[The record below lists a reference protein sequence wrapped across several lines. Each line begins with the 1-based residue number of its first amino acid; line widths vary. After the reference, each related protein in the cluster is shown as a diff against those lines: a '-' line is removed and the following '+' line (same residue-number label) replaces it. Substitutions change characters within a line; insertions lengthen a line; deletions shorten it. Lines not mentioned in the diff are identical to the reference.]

1 MATISDVAKE
11 AGLAVA
17 TVSRIMNNRG
27 YISEEARRKV
37 EAAAEK
43 KSIGQMSWLVHC
55 QSRRII
61 RLELLC
67 HILNTRILQNLLVIS
82 RKQLLT
88 ESIKYFFA
96 IQEKNMKESRNI
108 WICVLVTG

>member
-43 KSIGQMSWLVHC
+43 LNYRPNELVHC